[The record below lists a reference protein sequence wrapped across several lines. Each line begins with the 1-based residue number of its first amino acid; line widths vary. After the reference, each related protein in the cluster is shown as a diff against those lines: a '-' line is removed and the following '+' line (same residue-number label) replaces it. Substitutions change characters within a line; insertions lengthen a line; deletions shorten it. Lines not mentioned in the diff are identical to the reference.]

1 MKTNALR
8 WMLIAGLTA
17 VLSLTLWA
25 RAALTAR
32 LQHEVELSRAEQ
44 HEVAQLRIEHQQL
57 AAVQPS
63 AADMDRLRADHDA
76 MEQMEA
82 EAMTM
87 RARLARTSVTD
98 PVSSRTPPATPP
110 PPALSADQ
118 WKNAGRSTPAAT
130 LETALWAASGG
141 DLDTLAGMLS
151 LDAHSHE
158 KAQAL
163 FNALPPSAQNKYGSA
178 ERLVALLAMQDVP
191 TESLQI
197 IGEMGIARDQVALRV
212 RLQDVDGA
220 AKFTSLRLQR
230 AGNEWQ
236 LVVPEK
242 AVDRYAAILKGTEV
256 QPEVQQQGRSN

>member
-17 VLSLTLWA
+17 VVSLTLWA

-44 HEVAQLRIEHQQL
+44 REVAQLRIEHQQL

-63 AADMDRLRADHDA
+63 AAEMDRLRADRDA
-76 MEQMEA
+76 MEQMETA
-82 EAMTM
+82 AMTM
-87 RARLARTSVTD
+87 RARLASPPVD
-98 PVSSRTPPATPP
+98 PPVSGRPSPATPP
-110 PPALSADQ
+110 PPLSADQ
-118 WKNAGRSTPAAT
+118 WKNAGCASPAAT

-141 DLDTLAGMLS
+141 DLDTLARMLS
-151 LDAHSHE
+151 LDARSHE

-163 FNALPPSAQNKYGSA
+163 FDALPPSAQNKYGSA

-197 IGEMGIARDQVALRV
+197 IGEMRMSRDQVAMRV
-212 RLQDVDGA
+212 RLQDADGA
-220 AKFTSLRLQR
+220 TKFTTLRLQH
-230 AGNEWQ
+230 AGDEWQ
-236 LVVPEK
+236 LIVPEK

-256 QPEVQQQGRSN
+256 QQLGRPN